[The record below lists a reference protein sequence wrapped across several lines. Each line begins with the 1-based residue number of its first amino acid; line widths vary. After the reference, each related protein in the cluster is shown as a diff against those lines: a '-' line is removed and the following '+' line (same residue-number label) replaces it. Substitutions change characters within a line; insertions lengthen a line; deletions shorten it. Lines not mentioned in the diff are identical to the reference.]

1 MADQYSIKICRIWR
15 KELEFGIKNLVI
27 MIAPKRL
34 ARLESLETKF
44 VA

>member
-1 MADQYSIKICRIWR
+1 MADQCSTKICRIWC
-15 KELEFGIKNLVI
+15 KELEFGVKNLVI
-27 MIAPKRL
+27 MIVPKRL